1 MCGGDTN
8 NGGGGGAGN
17 LDEIFWASSPPSP
30 RMLSVLKKSYEKMP
44 KIVRK
49 IGLI

>member
-1 MCGGDTN
+1 MCGGEDTN
-8 NGGGGGAGN
+8 NGGGGGN